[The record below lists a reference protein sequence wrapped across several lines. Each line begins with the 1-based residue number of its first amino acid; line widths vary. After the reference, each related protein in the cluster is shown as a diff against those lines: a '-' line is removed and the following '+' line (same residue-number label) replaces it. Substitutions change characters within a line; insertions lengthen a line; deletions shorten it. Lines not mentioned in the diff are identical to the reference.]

1 MREFSFLGG
10 WILFLVSKNVFSRG
24 MKLCFST
31 LASFG
36 LSLVYAV
43 NVFASSNAFIDDFS
57 LIEPSVSE
65 VISHNKTVVYET
77 DFNIPLQLSDAES
90 YAKQHGLALAITSF
104 EQKRGGGGS
113 GCGHSPVCIIVL
125 PFVLFNAMSSYTI
138 DVATF
143 SKDDLFLFSTEYD
156 QRSGLLL
163 DVTFDESLNASVSI
177 DSSQLINRV
186 FVQSASRDDNANI
199 VEALYTALPTLPDDS
214 PFHLFVS
221 EVVHFAQWQN
231 PDWESEQLERANVA
245 LKNGK
250 NYSEN
255 QTTALVSLVC
265 QVVASKSGESPSAV
279 LSYTSAIESTEN
291 SQSVL
296 DCVKDDEA
304 YTVEQQAEIDRLA
317 NRQLSAFCH
326 DADSFEVTDWHEN
339 IERFY
344 RDYSPMMKSA
354 AMRCSAPPFNIYQ
367 RWYEDQKVSQVD
379 YEYLAK
385 NHAKKSRTLRDS
397 MTVADPNV
405 LAARLNLASES
416 RYAAAD
422 ILSEIEKHQ
431 PAISE
436 QTARQ
441 LSHLYWLDLYSISS
455 FPFLPDTDR
464 DIEKQARILRILS
477 STSAEMKRHI
487 SIEFS
492 AHLDDEA
499 LFDSYAKAAFRVL
512 FSNEIPDELMR
523 LLVEKTPSVEDVS
536 SVQSQYQVSTNVD
549 DNGEPEHSDLI
560 WLALYLNPTLGH
572 SVEDSYPAALAEHN
586 ANKSDWLDGGRSLL
600 NQVEGLF

>member
-1 MREFSFLGG
+1 M
-10 WILFLVSKNVFSRG
+10 FLVSKNVFSRG
-24 MKLCFST
+24 MKLRFST
-31 LASFG
+31 LVSFG
-36 LSLVYAV
+36 LSLVYAA
-43 NVFASSNAFIDDFS
+43 NAFASSDAYIDDFR

-65 VISHNKTVVYET
+65 VVSHNNSIVYET
-77 DFNIPLQLSDAES
+77 DFNIPLQLSDAEL

-113 GCGHSPVCIIVL
+113 GCAHSPVCIIVL
-125 PFVLFNAMSSYTI
+125 PFVLFHAMSSYTI

-143 SKDDLFLFSTEYD
+143 SKDDVFLFSTEYD

-177 DSSQLINRV
+177 ESSQLINRV

-214 PFHLFVS
+214 PFHLFAS
-221 EVVHFAQWQN
+221 EVVYFAQWQN
-231 PDWESEQLERANVA
+231 PDWKSEQLERANAA

-265 QVVASKSGESPSAV
+265 QVVDAKSGESPSAV
-279 LSYTSAIESTEN
+279 LSYTSAIQSIEN

-304 YTVEQQAEIDRLA
+304 YTVEHYAEIDRLA
-317 NRQLSAFCH
+317 NSQLSAFCH
-326 DADSFEVTDWHEN
+326 DADSFDVTDWHEN

-344 RDYSPMMKSA
+344 RDYSPMMQSA
-354 AMRCSAPPFNIYQ
+354 AMRCSVPPFNIYQ
-367 RWYEDQKVSQVD
+367 RWYEDQKVSQAD

-385 NHAKKSRTLRDS
+385 EHAKKSRTLRDS

-405 LAARLNLASES
+405 LAARLNLATES
-416 RYAAAD
+416 RYAAAH
-422 ILSEIEKHQ
+422 ILNEIEKHQ
-431 PAISE
+431 PTISE

-441 LSHLYWLDLYSISS
+441 LTHLYWLDLYSVNS

-464 DIEKQARILRILS
+464 DIEKQARILQLLS
-477 STSAEMKRHI
+477 SAPSEMKRHI
-487 SIEFS
+487 SSEFS

-499 LFDSYAKAAFRVL
+499 LFDPYAKAAFRVL
-512 FSNEIPDELMR
+512 FSNEKPDDLMR
-523 LLVEKTPSVEDVS
+523 LLVEKAPSVEDVS
-536 SVQSQYQVSTNVD
+536 LMQSQYQVSTNVD
-549 DNGEPEHSDLI
+549 DSGEPEHSDLI
-560 WLALYLNPTLGH
+560 WLALYLNPALGH
-572 SVEDSYPAALAEHN
+572 SVVDSYPEALAEHN
-586 ANKSDWLDGGRSLL
+586 ANKPDWIDSGRSLL